1 MARMSSKDEIVNENI
16 IEYMPADFD
25 YSPVTGDWVGMKAGK
40 LSKKNSSFA
49 SDDPE
54 VVGVVVSV
62 RRKVRVLNAGYW
74 KTTLYDATTN
84 GATLF
89 LANTAGAVVTS
100 IENTT
105 NFVKKCGT
113 KVPLG
118 IIVDIEP
125 ADKYQNMIVD

>member
-54 VVGVVVSV
+54 IVGVVVSV

-74 KTTLYDATTN
+74 KTTLYPRFTFRC
-84 GATLF
+84 L
-89 LANTAGAVVTS
+89 
-100 IENTT
+100 
-105 NFVKKCGT
+105 
-113 KVPLG
+113 
-118 IIVDIEP
+118 
-125 ADKYQNMIVD
+125 